1 MRRLAAL
8 GLILCWPA
16 VAYYHFVRYAAA
28 TGPFVPI
35 YDRFDLRTIPGGAVP
50 YLISLNGPLT
60 LAPGD
65 SETALVSQIRA
76 AAEVW
81 SRVPTSEIRLV
92 FGGFREETG
101 SLSTPFIQV
110 EFTDELPPGVIAQGG
125 PVSRLD
131 PAEGP
136 NGPFTPIARSVLR
149 LPKDLSSR
157 PSWSERFFLTVVH
170 EFGHT
175 LGLQHTW
182 TSGVMSTEV
191 TRATTKAQPLA
202 QDDIAAISL
211 LYPAPEFR
219 ASTGVISGR
228 VTMNGQGVA
237 LASVVALVSGRTAVS
252 ALTAPDGT
260 YRIEGLLPGSYFV
273 YAHPLPPSIAGEPL
287 PVNLE
292 LPETPAGRVPPGPPF
307 HTVFYPGTPTPS
319 STVSVE
325 AGKEAKDI
333 DFQVEPLSQ
342 VTLHSV
348 QTYSFYNRNA
358 IKPAILQI
366 SSDWHSIVFTG
377 YGASSLSPGLS
388 LSILNAPE
396 MIVPGSL
403 REYAQG
409 YLWADV
415 RFSPFSGEGP
425 RHLLFQL
432 NGESFI
438 LPSGLVLVRTS
449 PPSITSV
456 MPQPD
461 GWLLVEGANLDART
475 SFWVDGVPAR
485 VKIED
490 GSVRILPPPA
500 SPTHTG
506 TLVALN
512 PDGQSSLMAQG
523 GAVPVVS
530 YSAAAQPDLQVDPL
544 RIPAG
549 SETVVVI
556 RGSGLD
562 LRQWPVWL
570 GSGASDVTVRKIRAT
585 GESTAVAW
593 LAASP
598 SAQPSVT
605 GWSAGVGLFT
615 LRLPQTVTV
624 TAPDATPYV
633 RMSELESQYIHPGGT
648 VVLPLANA
656 PLGLSVPAVKALVG
670 GLAAIVLDLAEG
682 AVKLRVPPELQPGV
696 HRLELNLAGIQ
707 ALPAAIEV
715 RPVPLVVLGAARP
728 DGTAI
733 MASASAR
740 PGDTII
746 LTVANL
752 GEAAEIPPALVTVST
767 GRVTHPVRSVRP
779 NPDQPGTHLIEVLL
793 ADAEPGDGQLPLTVA
808 FGEAYNLEPFLL
820 PFHAE

>member
-182 TSGVMSTEV
+182 TSGVMSTEI

-325 AGKEAKDI
+325 AGQEARDI
-333 DFQVEPLSQ
+333 DFQVAPLSQ

-366 SSDWHSIVFTG
+366 SSDWRSIVFTG
-377 YGASSLSPGLS
+377 YGANTLSPGLS
-388 LSILNAPE
+388 LSFLNAAE
-396 MIVPGSL
+396 NIVPGSL
-403 REYAQG
+403 RNYSQG
-409 YLWADV
+409 YLQADV
-415 RFSPFSGEGP
+415 NISPFSGDGP
-425 RHLLFQL
+425 RHLIFHL
-432 NGESFI
+432 NGETYV
-438 LPSGLVLVRTS
+438 LPSGVLIRRMN
-449 PPSITSV
+449 PPSIASV
-456 MPQPD
+456 TPQPD
-461 GWLLVEGANLDART
+461 GSLLLEGANLEPGTAV
-475 SFWVDGVPAR
+475 WVDGVPAR
-485 VKIED
+485 VKFEE
-490 GSVRILPPPA
+490 GRLRVLRPPA
-500 SPTHTG
+500 PSGHIG
-506 TLVALN
+506 VLVALN
-512 PDGQSSLMAQG
+512 PDGQSSLYAHG
-523 GAVPVVS
+523 NASPAVSYADAVQPVVETGPI
-530 YSAAAQPDLQVDPL
+530 Q
-544 RIPAG
+544 IPAG
-549 SETVVVI
+549 AEMAVEI
-556 RGSGLD
+556 RGSD
-562 LRQWPVWL
+562 VDFRVWKPWI
-570 GSGASDVTVRKIRAT
+570 GTGTSDVGVMKVWAT
-585 GESTAVAW
+585 GERTAVAW
-593 LAASP
+593 LAASH
-598 SAQPSVT
+598 SASPGLSPLT
-605 GWSAGVGLFT
+605 AGVGLMAA
-615 LRLPQTVTV
+615 RLPHTLTLLPPNGV
-624 TAPDATPYV
+624 PHV
-633 RMSELESQYIHPGGT
+633 RMSGMAGQNLFPGGAAA
-648 VVLPLANA
+648 LPVSNLPPTASASNS
-656 PLGLSVPAVKALVG
+656 SVLVG
-670 GLAAIVLDLAEG
+670 GTTAAVVNIADGV
-682 AVKLRVPPELQPGV
+682 VTIQVPPMLKPGV
-696 HRLELNLAGIQ
+696 YMVQLSLAGVQ

-715 RPVPLVVLGAARP
+715 RPIPPMVLYALRA
-728 DGTAI
+728 DGT
-733 MASASAR
+733 MVTASNAPRA
-740 PGDTII
+740 GDVI
-746 LTVANL
+746 LLAVAPL
-752 GEAAEIPPALVTVST
+752 GEEAEIPLDTVLVYSGNVQHTVLSI
-767 GRVTHPVRSVRP
+767 RQ
-779 NPDQPGTHLIEVLL
+779 NPKEPGSHLIEVRLSSV
-793 ADAEPGDGQLPLTVA
+793 ASENGTIPVTVSRDGVPSLVPYRLPVA
-808 FGEAYNLEPFLL
+808 P
-820 PFHAE
+820 